1 MMNSFRVLSGAGLI
15 CLYFVT
21 ILFAQIPSQFPRI
34 ACAEAVF
41 DFGSIGADT
50 NQIHK
55 FTLHNDGAAPLMIE
69 SVRACCGAVAN
80 LSDKVVQ
87 PGSSTVL
94 TVNLSLK
101 GRRGPVSKAIYVQS
115 NDSREPYFQL
125 KLTGNVLI
133 NESPPSGPVVRA
145 VPDKV
150 DFGVIRDDA
159 DVVQLVTVCGP
170 SNASFRIANMSSSVR
185 WCRVSPKEGGNGRLI
200 EIRTMPPLP
209 AGHINAN
216 VMVESDCPVSKC
228 TIPVTASIFSDFQ
241 VVPSAI
247 VLLGNAVPSQPV
259 TRYAS
264 LRSRSGKAFKI
275 LKVQTPDPEIV
286 TYVESLGVNGYR
298 IKLDNL
304 RPNIILNGKEI
315 IVYIDGETN
324 RSFTIPLHV
333 MNSGD

>member
-1 MMNSFRVLSGAGLI
+1 MKSFRLLCGAGI
-15 CLYFVT
+15 IWIFSVV
-21 ILFAQIPSQFPRI
+21 ILCAQNTLKPPRI
-34 ACAEAVF
+34 ICEEPVF
-41 DFGSIGADT
+41 DFGSSAAST

-55 FTLHNDGAAPLMIE
+55 FTLRNDGGTPLMIE

-80 LSDKVVQ
+80 LLDKVVQ

-101 GRRGPVSKAIYVQS
+101 GRRGPVSKTIYVQS
-115 NDSREPYFQL
+115 NDPREPYFQL

-133 NESPPSGPVVRA
+133 NESPPSAPIVRA

-185 WCRVSPKEGGNGRLI
+185 WCRVSPKENGNGRVI

-216 VMVESDCPVSKC
+216 VTVESESPVSKS
-228 TIPVTASIFSDFQ
+228 TIPVTASVFGDFQ
-241 VVPSAI
+241 VVPSEI

-286 TYVESLGVNGYR
+286 TYVESLGVDGYR

-324 RSFTIPLHV
+324 RSFTIPFQV
-333 MNSGD
+333 MKSGD